1 MGNAIV
7 PRGGR
12 TSSPLLQTTS
22 FAFICTLKKIGELF
36 PFHPLNLK
44 IALLLN
50 EERARFADDLLS
62 YYNFCCG
69 FLKKTKFPPPKKFKP
84 PVLKKNVQNKK
95 KKEKRDGQVLFEV

>member
-1 MGNAIV
+1 M
-7 PRGGR
+7 
-12 TSSPLLQTTS
+12 
-22 FAFICTLKKIGELF
+22 FF
-36 PFHPLNLK
+36 PSLHSLNLK

-62 YYNFCCG
+62 YYNICCG
-69 FLKKTKFPPPKKFKP
+69 FLKKTNSPLPKNSNP

>member
-1 MGNAIV
+1 LVFEKHTN
-7 PRGGR
+7 
-12 TSSPLLQTTS
+12 
-22 FAFICTLKKIGELF
+22 CELF

-69 FLKKTKFPPPKKFKP
+69 FLKKNKFPPTKNIS

-95 KKEKRDGQVLFEV
+95 KKEKRDGQLPV